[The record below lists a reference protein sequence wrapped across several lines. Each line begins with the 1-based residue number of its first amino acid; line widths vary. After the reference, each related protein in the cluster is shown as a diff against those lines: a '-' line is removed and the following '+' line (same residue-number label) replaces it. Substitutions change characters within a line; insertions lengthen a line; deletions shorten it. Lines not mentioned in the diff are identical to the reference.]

1 MSELLSIE
9 SIGWIATI
17 VVVASY
23 FFTNPLTLR
32 LVQIGGASLWLAYG
46 VVIDS
51 APVIVANALV
61 LSAASWSVLRQ
72 RYRQSSKIS
81 QRSRRRRC
89 IWPRIQRCRSLT

>member
-1 MSELLSIE
+1 MSELISIE
-9 SIGWIATI
+9 SIGWVATI

-23 FFTNPLTLR
+23 FFSNPVTLR

-61 LSAASWSVLRQ
+61 LSAASWSVLRA
-72 RYRQSSKIS
+72 
-81 QRSRRRRC
+81 RRTGRRGGGETPSVARREPA
-89 IWPRIQRCRSLT
+89 IVSANSALS